1 MNTEEPIDPDKEKL
15 LRDVTQLFMTY
26 GVKRMTMDEI
36 AGQLHISKK
45 TLYRH
50 VKDKADLVLQCVR
63 LECASEEREIRAI
76 TEKNLNAVDENIEIS
91 RFVLGQI
98 EQVHPTVFTELES
111 FYPEA
116 WKELQESRQGF
127 TGEVVFKNISKGIE
141 EGYFREDTHVEI
153 AVRLW
158 IARTNAIF
166 DPRLF
171 PMREFAMSEIYRQM
185 FNQQIRGMATE
196 KGLKYFEERIQPK
209 LNASKT

>member
-1 MNTEEPIDPDKEKL
+1 MIKEKPIDPDKEKL
-15 LRDVTQLFMTY
+15 LRDVTQLFMAY
-26 GVKRMTMDEI
+26 GVKRMTMDEV

-63 LECASEEREIRAI
+63 LECGYEEGQIRAI
-76 TEKNLNAVDENIEIS
+76 TEKGLNAVDENIEIS

-98 EQVHPTVFTELES
+98 EQVHPAVFSELES
-111 FYPEA
+111 YYPEA
-116 WKELQESRQGF
+116 WHELQESRQGF
-127 TGEVVFKNISKGIE
+127 TGEVIFKNISKGIE
-141 EGYFREDTHVEI
+141 EGYFRADTHVEI

-158 IARTNAIF
+158 IARINAIF

-185 FNQQIRGMATE
+185 FNQQIRGIATE

-209 LNASKT
+209 LNATEK